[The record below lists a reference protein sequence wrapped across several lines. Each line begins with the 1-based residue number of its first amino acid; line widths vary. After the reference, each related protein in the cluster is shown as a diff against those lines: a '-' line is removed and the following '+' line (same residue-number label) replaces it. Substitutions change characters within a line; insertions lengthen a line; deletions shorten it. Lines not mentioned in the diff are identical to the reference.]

1 MAANKCDL
9 DEVVDCK
16 AARAWANG
24 IGASYRRTSTKEN
37 EGVEELFTALGV
49 ELRPTMCSFE
59 TGVKLEKKNKA
70 QAGGCRC

>member
-1 MAANKCDL
+1 VAANKCDL
-9 DEVVDCK
+9 DEVVDSR

-37 EGVEELFTALGV
+37 EGVEELFTSLGV
-49 ELRPTMCSFE
+49 DLRPTMCSFE
-59 TGVKLEKKNKA
+59 TGMKLEKNKA